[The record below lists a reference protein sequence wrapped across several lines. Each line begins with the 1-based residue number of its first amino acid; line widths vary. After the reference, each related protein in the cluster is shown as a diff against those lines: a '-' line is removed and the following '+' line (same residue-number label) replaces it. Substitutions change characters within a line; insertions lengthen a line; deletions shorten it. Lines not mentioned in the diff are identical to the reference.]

1 MMLQLEKII
10 LKEKMNFFLKEG
22 DKEIVKAIK
31 WMDKKS
37 IFTIEKFTIG

>member
-1 MMLQLEKII
+1 MLVFGC
-10 LKEKMNFFLKEG
+10 KEKLNFFLKEG